1 MNEPTKDRLRQF
13 KPKCSFI
20 VGFDS
25 DGCVFDSMELKHKE
39 CIIPNIIKYYKLQS
53 ISKYAREA
61 AEFVN
66 LYSFWRGANR
76 FPALVKMFELLEKR
90 PEIGQRRFILP
101 DVRPIQK
108 FIGQASALGNP
119 ALKEYISK
127 FPDPFLSQLLLWSE
141 SVNRSIADMV
151 QGLPPFPYV
160 MDSFEKIKGKA
171 DAMVMSATPVE
182 ALQREWHEH
191 GIDGYT
197 GIIAGQEMGP
207 KDEQLKLAVQGKYP
221 PDHILIVGDAFGDL
235 NAARSVDAFFYPII
249 PGEEELSWKIFRDEI
264 VDRFLAGKYTK
275 KIETKYLQKFEKA
288 LPKDPP
294 WIR

>member
-1 MNEPTKDRLRQF
+1 MNEPVKDRLTPFQPRH
-13 KPKCSFI
+13 PFI
-20 VGFDS
+20 VAFDS

-39 CIIPNIIKYYKLQS
+39 CIIPNIIKHYQLQPV
-53 ISKYAREA
+53 SKYAREA

-66 LYSFWRGANR
+66 LYSFWRGTNR
-76 FPALVKMFELLEKR
+76 FPALVRTFELLEKR
-90 PEIGQRRFILP
+90 PEIVQRRFRIP
-101 DVRPIQK
+101 DVRPIRE
-108 FIGQASALGNP
+108 FIGRATALGNP

-127 FPDPFLSQLLLWSE
+127 FPDPDLDQLLLWSE

-151 QGLPPFPYV
+151 HGLPPFPYV
-160 MDSFEKIKGKA
+160 LDSFHKINGKA

-191 GIDGYT
+191 GIDGYA
-197 GIIAGQEMGP
+197 GIIAGQESGP
-207 KDEQLKLAVQGKYP
+207 KDVQLKLAVQGKYP
-221 PDHILIVGDAFGDL
+221 SDHILIVGDAFGDL

-249 PGEEELSWKIFRDEI
+249 PGEEERSWRTFCDEVI
-264 VDRFLAGKYTK
+264 DRFLNGKYTK
-275 KIETKYLQKFEKA
+275 KTETKYLQKFEKA